1 MEQQLS
7 MSNVFDH
14 AGRVIK
20 SYHVQLQPLCRELDL
35 PPLALDILLFIANN
49 PGNATATDICMM
61 RGIKPG
67 IVSVHIERLVR
78 LGLLR
83 RVAVDG
89 DRRKTKLEVTSD
101 ASEPIRRGREIQR
114 DFARRLC
121 SGISDEDKRVW
132 QRITETVDRNLD
144 AMCSDK

>member
-14 AGRVIK
+14 ANRVIK
-20 SYHVQLQPLCRELDL
+20 SYHEQLQPLCRELDL

-49 PGNATATDICMM
+49 PDNATATDICMM
-61 RGIKPG
+61 RGVKPG
-67 IVSVHIERLVR
+67 IVSVHIDRLVR

-89 DRRKTKLEVTSD
+89 DRRKTKLEVTLP

-114 DFARRLC
+114 EFARKLC
-121 SGISDEDKRVW
+121 LGISAEDKAAW
-132 QRITETVDRNLD
+132 QRIANTIDRNLET
-144 AMCSDK
+144 MCNDK